1 MKARLPKSWER
12 LPKSQKE
19 VIAGEMQKILMD
31 QEEKDMRIMLDL
43 YIKMACVVLH
53 DAFGF
58 GEKRLNMFLGNHKRL
73 FHRQHKMV
81 KDGTQIEYL
90 NGRMAEIF
98 KKNGFP
104 QGFFDNMLGEVIV
117 KEENDEQREADD

>member
-12 LPKSQKE
+12 LPQSQKE
-19 VIAGEMQKILMD
+19 VIADSMKQMLME
-31 QEEKDMRIMLDL
+31 QEDKDMRIMLDL

-81 KDGTQIEYL
+81 MDGTQVEYL
-90 NGRMAEIF
+90 NKRMSEIF
-98 KKNGFP
+98 KKDGFP
-104 QGFFDNMLGEVIV
+104 QSFFDNMLGEIV
-117 KEENDEQREADD
+117 VVEEEETI